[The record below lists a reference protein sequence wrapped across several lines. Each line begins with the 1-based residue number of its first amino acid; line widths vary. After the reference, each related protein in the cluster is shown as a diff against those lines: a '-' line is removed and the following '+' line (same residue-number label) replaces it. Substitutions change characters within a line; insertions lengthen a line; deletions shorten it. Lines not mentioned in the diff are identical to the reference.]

1 MLIDLMSLNLDNEEI
16 DKIIQNSLIEDLGE
30 NYLDVTTDSLISNDI
45 SSIAYI
51 KTREKCV
58 ISGMDIAKNVF
69 QKIDP
74 ALDLEVFYSDGDKV
88 QSDQA
93 LLKVSGSAASI
104 LKGERVALNFL
115 QRMCGISSLTAE
127 FLKKSNRQDLL
138 ILDTRKTTPGIR
150 IIEKLA
156 VKYVGVT
163 NHRKGLFDAVMI
175 KDNHFLI
182 LERENNIGINSAIKK
197 VRAKNPNLQIHV
209 EVDTVEQLKKILSVP
224 PDWVLLDNM
233 SINDLKK
240 CVKLCQNKCKT
251 EASGDISLENI
262 KEVASTGIDA
272 VSIGALTHSAKSV
285 NLGLDF
291 LV

>member
-1 MLIDLMSLNLDNEEI
+1 MSLNLDNEEI
-16 DKIIQNSLIEDLGE
+16 DKIIQNSLIEDLGK

-45 SSIAYI
+45 SSVAYI

-93 LLKVSGSAASI
+93 LLKVSGSAVSI

-156 VKYVGVT
+156 VKYGGGTITEKV
-163 NHRKGLFDAVMI
+163 
-175 KDNHFLI
+175 FLM
-182 LERENNIGINSAIKK
+182 L
-197 VRAKNPNLQIHV
+197 
-209 EVDTVEQLKKILSVP
+209 
-224 PDWVLLDNM
+224 
-233 SINDLKK
+233 
-240 CVKLCQNKCKT
+240 
-251 EASGDISLENI
+251 
-262 KEVASTGIDA
+262 
-272 VSIGALTHSAKSV
+272 
-285 NLGLDF
+285 
-291 LV
+291 